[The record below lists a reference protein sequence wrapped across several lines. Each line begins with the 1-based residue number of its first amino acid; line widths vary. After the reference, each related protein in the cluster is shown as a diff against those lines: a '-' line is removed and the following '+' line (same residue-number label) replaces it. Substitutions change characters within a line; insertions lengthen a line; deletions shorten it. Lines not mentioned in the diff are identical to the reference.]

1 MLHRHCVGMQKFN
14 ALSILLTANFVVI
27 VKLLSRVELFVTPW
41 TAACQTFWSFAI
53 SQSLLKLMTI
63 ELVMPSNHLILCHPL
78 LIPPSI
84 FPSISD
90 FLNELVLL
98 IKWPKYWNFSFS
110 ISLSNKYSGLI
121 SFRMDWL
128 DFLAV

>member
-53 SQSLLKLMTI
+53 SQSLLKLMFILDDTI
-63 ELVMPSNHLILCHPL
+63 KILHCTTPGL
-78 LIPPSI
+78 S
-84 FPSISD
+84 
-90 FLNELVLL
+90 VLHYL
-98 IKWPKYWNFSFS
+98 PEVAEIHVHV
-110 ISLSNKYSGLI
+110 G
-121 SFRMDWL
+121 
-128 DFLAV
+128 